1 MEQARD
7 ELDKVCG
14 SNASR
19 LPMLDDMTAM
29 PYVCAIVN
37 EVLRWRPVVPLITQH
52 QLTQALDFEG
62 YLFMKGTNF
71 LTNSYALNQKFEEPN
86 DFNPDRW
93 LNGNES
99 SVTNGLWQF
108 GGGRRICV
116 GYKIAQQELFIA
128 FARLLYCFDYA
139 AAGPFHSHR
148 LRYHTMDEPFPV
160 EITVRSEEHIQLIVD
175 AAAQLGFSRISKSR
189 LLRDHT
195 VGAKMDCQKVYFA
208 I

>member
-1 MEQARD
+1 MSAICHPGIMEQARD

-37 EVLRWRPVVPLITQH
+37 EVLRWRP
-52 QLTQALDFEG
+52 
-62 YLFMKGTNF
+62 
-71 LTNSYALNQKFEEPN
+71 KFEEPN